1 MRGTLALLL
10 VSTLSALSTAQQSS
24 STEIQKEI
32 LVVGEL
38 THAIDGKKA
47 NVGDTVTLHLV
58 NVFGGSGALL
68 VPDKKGKV
76 IGHISEV
83 HRPSKENPQSMVA
96 IRFDRIEVKGAGGGL
111 PINGTIQS
119 MVAPSHMKLPD
130 SGIPTSGDNPMGR
143 ASGPFED
150 SYGRPVRPP
159 PVPLSR
165 PGPRAAAGNN
175 QSSGIEGMAFRAYPK
190 TQTTVITTDKKRLL
204 IENGTEITLVASSRA
219 TP

>member
-1 MRGTLALLL
+1 MRSTLALLL

-24 STEIQKEI
+24 SAEIQKEI

-96 IRFDRIEVKGAGGGL
+96 IRFDRIEVKDAGDL
-111 PINGTIQS
+111 PINGTIRS
-119 MVAPSHMKLPD
+119 MVAPRHMKLPD
-130 SGIPTSGDNPMGR
+130 SGIPTSGDNSMGR
-143 ASGPFED
+143 ASGPFVD

-159 PVPLSR
+159 PVPLSQ
-165 PGPRAAAGNN
+165 PGPRAAASND
-175 QSSGIEGMAFRAYPK
+175 QSSGIEGMAFRAYLK
-190 TQTTVITTDKKRLL
+190 TQTTVITTDKKHLL